1 MVDIYENIEEYYRN
15 KKCKIVVVFDDM
27 IADMLNNQKRN
38 PIVIELFT
46 EGRQLNISLDFIT
59 QSNFVVTKKGQTKFY
74 TLSYYKNSKQ
84 MRVSTKRLKSFIR
97 H

>member
-1 MVDIYENIEEYYRN
+1 
-15 KKCKIVVVFDDM
+15 M

-38 PIVIELFT
+38 IIIVTELFP
-46 EGRQLNISLDFIT
+46 EGSQLKISLDFIT
-59 QSNFVVTKKGQTKFY
+59 QSNFAITKKCQTKFY

-84 MRVSTKRLKSFIR
+84 MGVSTKRLKSFIR